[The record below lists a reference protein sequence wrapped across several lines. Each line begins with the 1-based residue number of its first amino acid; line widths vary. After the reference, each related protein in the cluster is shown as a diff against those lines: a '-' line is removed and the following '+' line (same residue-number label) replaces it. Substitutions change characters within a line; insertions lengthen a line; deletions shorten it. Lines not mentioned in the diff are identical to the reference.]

1 MYYDLECFEGDKKNY
16 IHAYANRIDQIQQY
30 IVWEGHFT
38 VKGKIPL
45 RQLIICLRELVHYG
59 LETGD
64 ILYGSVVK
72 KDHKSYTE
80 ILQLGVIFSA
90 IGYYRVKENEK
101 YIIYRLVKK
110 RCDYGRWWP
119 PS

>member
-45 RQLIICLRELVHYG
+45 RQPHY
-59 LETGD
+59 LFTRTCSLWVGD
-64 ILYGSVVK
+64 G
-72 KDHKSYTE
+72 
-80 ILQLGVIFSA
+80 
-90 IGYYRVKENEK
+90 R
-101 YIIYRLVKK
+101 YIVWLCSKK
-110 RCDYGRWWP
+110 R
-119 PS
+119 S